1 MQHWCNIKE
10 QWKRGTVCRVGLLYK
25 QNVIYAGIQIM
36 PLSLTDKFLGCM
48 IYDLSILFLYIS
60 LNKFN
65 DTVLYV
71 SATFTSAE
79 YRVWKYIL
87 WTFVI
92 GIRKNAIIKTWKTW
106 KNAIIIPIYKK
117 NSLLFKKIFP
127 DKDIYSDIYSDICS
141 CIL

>member
-1 MQHWCNIKE
+1 M
-10 QWKRGTVCRVGLLYK
+10 LYK

-71 SATFTSAE
+71 LADFTSTE

-92 GIRKNAIIKTWKTW
+92 GIRKKRNHQNVKNLKKRNHQNPKNPKIRNHYTDLQNKTVCYS
-106 KNAIIIPIYKK
+106 KNL
-117 NSLLFKKIFP
+117 SR
-127 DKDIYSDIYSDICS
+127 
-141 CIL
+141 